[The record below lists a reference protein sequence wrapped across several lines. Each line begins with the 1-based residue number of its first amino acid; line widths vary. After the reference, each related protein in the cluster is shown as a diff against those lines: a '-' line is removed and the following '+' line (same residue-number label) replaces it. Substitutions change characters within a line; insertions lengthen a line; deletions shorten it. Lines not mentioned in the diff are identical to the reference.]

1 MYMNRNKRNITN
13 KKVGTIVAI
22 IVMLS
27 LGIFFG
33 LRDFNN
39 RRSNKPGEYNN
50 QQISARVLDK
60 VNRIIYLPS
69 DEVPAIGTIEN
80 LDKLSSNKFFSSAK
94 AGDSTL
100 IYTKSKKVILYRE
113 SENKI
118 VNICWS
124 NCEFSYE
131 GFSN

>member
-1 MYMNRNKRNITN
+1 MN
-13 KKVGTIVAI
+13 KKVVIIVAI

-33 LRDFNN
+33 LRAFNN
-39 RRSNKPGEYNN
+39 RGSNNPGGYNN

-80 LDKLSSNKFFSSAK
+80 LDKLSSNKFFSSAM
-94 AGDSTL
+94 
-100 IYTKSKKVILYRE
+100 RE
-113 SENKI
+113 
-118 VNICWS
+118 
-124 NCEFSYE
+124 
-131 GFSN
+131 